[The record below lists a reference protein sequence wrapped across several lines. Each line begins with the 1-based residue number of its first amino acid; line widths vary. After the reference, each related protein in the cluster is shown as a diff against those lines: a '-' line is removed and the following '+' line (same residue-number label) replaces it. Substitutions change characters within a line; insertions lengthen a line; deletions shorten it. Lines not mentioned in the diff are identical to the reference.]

1 MGGFLSLKPQGL
13 FLGASFLCAKR
24 ALSMA
29 NCYLCSVYLPRGEGN
44 RMQCLTSIRAGRS
57 RRVLNFFGSI
67 SSGKTY
73 TLRTVCD
80 NCFAANQPQPINI
93 GRLIGLC
100 FRGFLIFVAVIILFV
115 LFVRGYYKI
124 YGRAPWQ

>member
-1 MGGFLSLKPQGL
+1 
-13 FLGASFLCAKR
+13 
-24 ALSMA
+24 MA

-44 RMQCLTSIRAGRS
+44 RMQCVTSIRAGRS

-73 TLRTVCD
+73 NLRTVCD
-80 NCFAANQPQPINI
+80 NCFAVNQPQPINI

-100 FRGFLIFVAVIILFV
+100 FRVFFIFVAGIIVFA